1 MTNLKVL
8 LNNIF
13 PAGICDEIQ
22 YVITTFTVQ
31 NVKT

>member
-1 MTNLKVL
+1 MTKVKVL

-13 PAGICDEIQ
+13 PAGICDG
-22 YVITTFTVQ
+22 YVITTFTVK